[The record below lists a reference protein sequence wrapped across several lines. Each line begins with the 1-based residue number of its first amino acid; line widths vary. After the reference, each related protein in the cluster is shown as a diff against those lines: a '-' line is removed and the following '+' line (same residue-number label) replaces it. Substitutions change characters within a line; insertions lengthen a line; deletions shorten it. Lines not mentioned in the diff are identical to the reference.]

1 MGEDYDVPE
10 YDWQSLKEIQKL
22 VKGNKYNDI
31 SQVKEHL
38 EFLEDAAN
46 KINSILS
53 SEQARGIVDL
63 DTSKFSVQV
72 RKTYD
77 DLFEIYDKMI
87 DKLPSQHID
96 AKKKKIKKA
105 QLIGISSREFERFDD
120 KR

>member
-10 YDWQSLKEIQKL
+10 YDWQSLKEIQRMI
-22 VKGNKYNDI
+22 KGNKYKEI
-31 SQVKEHL
+31 GQVKEHL
-38 EFLEDAAN
+38 EFLEDEAN

-53 SEQARGIVDL
+53 SEQSRGIVDL

-87 DKLPSQHID
+87 DKLPSQHIY

-105 QLIGISSREFERFDD
+105 RLIGISSREFERVED
-120 KR
+120 